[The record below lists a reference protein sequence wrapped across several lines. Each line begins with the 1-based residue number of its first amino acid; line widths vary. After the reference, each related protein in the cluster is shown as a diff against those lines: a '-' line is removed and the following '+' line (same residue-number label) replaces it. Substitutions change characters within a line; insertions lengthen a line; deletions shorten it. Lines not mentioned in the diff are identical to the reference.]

1 MILQKNIA
9 SNSKDHQKELLDARI
24 KKSLNSSIAYG
35 LTTIGLLI
43 LGLYLNSQ
51 SSIDQSE
58 IMQYSRSIIFALTMP
73 FAIAITSSYFDYQS
87 LRDFSSSAKKNNIKD
102 HYLHDKKIINFY
114 HNNDKKA
121 IGGGNENPVS
131 INSAKKSKT
140 LKT

>member
-9 SNSKDHQKELLDARI
+9 SNSKDQQKELLDAKI
-24 KKSLNSSIAYG
+24 KKSLNSLIAYG
-35 LTTIGLLI
+35 LTTAGLLI

-58 IMQYSRSIIFALTMP
+58 IMQYSRSIIFALTLP

-87 LRDFSSSAKKNNIKD
+87 LQDFSSSAKKSNNKD
-102 HYLHDKKIINFY
+102 HDLHNKKIIDFYHNDDKKIIGN
-114 HNNDKKA
+114 K
-121 IGGGNENPVS
+121 NENPVS

-140 LKT
+140 SKT